1 MEVQISIDLA
11 DADATPADADA
22 TPPDATPQVLI
33 ILSHRWQGQCFK
45 VQWCYTFVKSSKKQ
59 WRWRAILKDDG
70 KKLCIGVYG
79 NEVEVERLVLVY
91 IDIDHARVLFKYM
104 EGSKLLKMKILWY
117 IKISRLNRE
126 VIYYIKRGCNE

>member
-1 MEVQISIDLA
+1 M
-11 DADATPADADA
+11 
-22 TPPDATPQVLI
+22 
-33 ILSHRWQGQCFK
+33 
-45 VQWCYTFVKSSKKQ
+45 QWCYTFVKSSKKQ
-59 WRWRAILKDDG
+59 WRAILKVDS

-79 NEVEVERLVLVY
+79 NEVEVERLVY

-104 EGSKLLKMKILWY
+104 EGSKLFKMKILCY